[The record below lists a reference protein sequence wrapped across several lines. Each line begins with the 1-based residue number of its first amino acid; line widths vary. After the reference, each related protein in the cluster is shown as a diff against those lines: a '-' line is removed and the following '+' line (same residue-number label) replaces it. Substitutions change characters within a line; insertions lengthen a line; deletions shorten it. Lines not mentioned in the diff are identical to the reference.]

1 MKTGFLSATVA
12 SIQMRLNLGHVKI
25 KNVAIG
31 IHILEA
37 LVMLCVNIRR
47 GAALSVTVRVLALT
61 LPAQV
66 GDDDADSRRPN
77 VGYLFQYVR

>member
-1 MKTGFLSATVA
+1 
-12 SIQMRLNLGHVKI
+12 MRKI
-25 KNVAIG
+25 KNLAIG

-47 GAALSVTVRVLALT
+47 GAALSVTVRVLLLT

-66 GDDDADSRRPN
+66 GVDDADSRRPD
-77 VGYLFQYVR
+77 VGYLFQYVH